1 MWPHWNEQMW
11 VQKQRISINNGRG
24 GTAWFGAF
32 KVIFSC
38 VFHKLHRASTTGL
51 MSDIK
56 TKQSDQNL
64 SNYSHKLLEIVT
76 KI

>member
-1 MWPHWNEQMW
+1 
-11 VQKQRISINNGRG
+11 
-24 GTAWFGAF
+24 
-32 KVIFSC
+32 
-38 VFHKLHRASTTGL
+38 

-76 KI
+76 KCIKGEKRFKDLRGKKSKPSDFYDIWKPVFFTFELHFNKLLF